1 MSGDSQEQQGTSG
14 AGESRDTN
22 CSLKPLFS
30 ATGIYP
36 VPFSLNA
43 SEKESLKPAHR
54 LQHAAGG
61 ARAFTPAPALV
72 SGFSMPSCQKRTPNL
87 HEDGFDGV
95 LDVAVRRPAQ
105 QLPQAPLRQL
115 RGALLLLLR
124 GLQRRGGAAV
134 KAEEG
139 DESGAERAAAVGG
152 EEARS
157 PDGEGM
163 EQNSCGIR
171 LEPLLPRGC
180 PSRSSSHASPCQE
193 GIGAQPRHKLV
204 LGLSQIGGRCRYRD
218 PRAPWMFGM
227 APFSAPHRVR
237 LQEQPPR
244 PQDWKETQLSGCYRS
259 PRGDAASQRR
269 KNKAGS
275 VAQHKSR

>member
-1 MSGDSQEQQGTSG
+1 MRVEPSVQQQWGEKRHG
-14 AGESRDTN
+14 AQTGRGWSRTVVG
-22 CSLKPLFS
+22 S
-30 ATGIYP
+30 ALSP
-36 VPFSLNA
+36 CC
-43 SEKESLKPAHR
+43 H
-54 LQHAAGG
+54 
-61 ARAFTPAPALV
+61 
-72 SGFSMPSCQKRTPNL
+72 
-87 HEDGFDGV
+87 
-95 LDVAVRRPAQ
+95 
-105 QLPQAPLRQL
+105 
-115 RGALLLLLR
+115 
-124 GLQRRGGAAV
+124 GAAPHT
-134 KAEEG
+134 
-139 DESGAERAAAVGG
+139 AAA
-152 EEARS
+152 
-157 PDGEGM
+157 
-163 EQNSCGIR
+163 
-171 LEPLLPRGC
+171 
-180 PSRSSSHASPCQE
+180 CQE

>member
-1 MSGDSQEQQGTSG
+1 MSALWGCSNAAAALTQPSPSLWLESPQLPTWMEYMMILKQRVAKIFGSQSEWLSRWLGKRWKRKGTVTAGPPRHAVSGDSQEQQGASDT
-14 AGESRDTN
+14 GESRATN
-22 CSLKPLFS
+22 CSLKPFFS

-54 LQHAAGG
+54 LQHAARG
-61 ARAFTPAPALV
+61 ARAFTPAPTLIIC
-72 SGFSMPSCQKRTPNL
+72 FSVPSWRKRRRPNL

-124 GLQRRGGAAV
+124 SLQRRGGAAV

-139 DESGAERAAAVGG
+139 DKSGAERAEAEGG

-163 EQNSCGIR
+163 EQNCRGIR
-171 LEPLLPRGC
+171 LEPLLPRVTLPG
-180 PSRSSSHASPCQE
+180 RHR
-193 GIGAQPRHKLV
+193 GTAQ
-204 LGLSQIGGRCRYRD
+204 
-218 PRAPWMFGM
+218 A
-227 APFSAPHRVR
+227 
-237 LQEQPPR
+237 
-244 PQDWKETQLSGCYRS
+244 
-259 PRGDAASQRR
+259 
-269 KNKAGS
+269 
-275 VAQHKSR
+275 